1 MFLNPYDTTALG
13 AFPIKAIVDQLKVLA
28 AQKSLLSVS
37 IGDGAPIPN
46 LYQVDPRDK
55 ETKPFNHPIVFES
68 FGKRYTVIDARSF
81 TRGGADGAVTITNQS
96 EYKLVCLRGAL
107 SLGWATDGPQEFLD
121 FADVPARVF
130 TNLISA
136 MLNRRFGLAPGE
148 SLRTMIVSAI
158 YFYSLFD
165 SGVGNLGEADKVRM
179 LRRLTKIASFDTRV
193 VEEILDMD
201 LPLRSLQGFCESIQQ
216 AVPTPRLQSLNAGL
230 LATMLGGMWFGAA
243 AREIAFAAFEYP
255 PYMYALCY
263 MGGVDRG
270 LNKTYIGAEVQ
281 NVGRKAG
288 VVDSFVRSVNHYV
301 EDLTHG

>member
-1 MFLNPYDTTALG
+1 MFLNPYTTTALG
-13 AFPIKAIVDQLKVLA
+13 AIPTKAIVDQLKVLA

-37 IGDGAPIPN
+37 VGDGDPIPG
-46 LYQVDPRDK
+46 LYQIDPSDK
-55 ETKPFNHPIVFES
+55 ETKPFSHPIVFES
-68 FGKRYTVIDARSF
+68 FGKLYTVIDARPF
-81 TRGGADGAVTITNQS
+81 CRTNRDGGVVITSQTD
-96 EYKLVCLRGAL
+96 YKLACLRGAL
-107 SLGWATDGPQEFLD
+107 SMGWARGDAHEFLN

-130 TNLISA
+130 TNLIAS
-136 MLNRRFGLAPGE
+136 MLNRRFGLGPGE
-148 SLRTMIVSAI
+148 SLRTMIVAGI
-158 YFYSLFD
+158 YFYSLF
-165 SGVGNLGEADKVRM
+165 EADTGPLSEATKVRM
-179 LRRLTKIASFDTRV
+179 MRRLTKISPFDPRV
-193 VEEILDMD
+193 VGEILDMD
-201 LPLRSLQGFCESIQQ
+201 LPLKTLQGFCESLQQ

-263 MGGVDRG
+263 MGGIDRG

-288 VVDSFVRSVNHYV
+288 VVESFVRSVNHYV